1 MKRKLTALSRQYVTA
16 LRKHLDPLGMREHLE
31 MVGGTFGLESA
42 PGKGTIVLVQI
53 PLANERARGGGR
65 KLNDR
70 IR

>member
-42 PGKGTIVLVQI
+42 PGKGTIVEAQI
-53 PLANERARGGGR
+53 PLRKARGQ
-65 KLNDR
+65 
-70 IR
+70 